1 MLTATYR
8 WIDNNI
14 LELGRELRLSYLP
27 PLMVYMAAG
36 ISGLT
41 SIVGTFF
48 VKEYLGLSAS
58 FLASLGFWAGIP
70 WALKMP
76 LGHLVDLI
84 WRWKSG
90 LIYLGAGLIALSLLI
105 MVGLL
110 SEREAMAMIMPAEA
124 WFVLSVL
131 LAPIGYVTQDAV
143 ADAMT
148 VEAVPRVDEKGEPI
162 DPATRK
168 LMNTTMQT
176 LGRVAIIGGS
186 VLVAFINLYLFT
198 GVHKLPPAEI
208 AHIYRN
214 VYLMALGIPLIS
226 VLGVV
231 SAMLI
236 KRRNAQRLRYHGYTR
251 KQAEAMLSPRGERT
265 PPNVW
270 ILGGSLLFVA
280 FTLVVGLGGMPYNEE
295 IVFTGSLV
303 IIAFLMVKLTRAL
316 ESEARATLVGTA
328 IVIFMFR
335 AIPSPG
341 AGLTWWMI
349 DELGF
354 DQHFLSVLSLIGSA
368 LTLVGMFLFRRF
380 MAERSIAYVV
390 GFLTLAGFVLA
401 VPIVG
406 LYYGLH
412 HWTTAM
418 TGGIVDA
425 RTIVIVD
432 TTLESPLGQI
442 SMIPMLAWIANS
454 APANLKATYFAVM
467 ASFTNLAL
475 SLSQLGTKYLN
486 EIFIVTREIRDGV
499 SGALQVQAD
508 YSQLGDLLIIQ
519 VMLSLVLPFAA
530 ILLVRLSRCW
540 RFGRIRRKVSA
551 WRSQHRRRAGH
562 NPPRPSFFA
571 NFCADRS
578 AVRLIVA
585 PVRTLSEECSW
596 FLSSLLAR
604 FCS

>member
-1 MLTATYR
+1 MLATVFR
-8 WIDNNI
+8 WIDRNV
-14 LELGRELRLSYLP
+14 LELGREFRLSYLP

-36 ISGLT
+36 VSGLT
-41 SIVGTFF
+41 GIVGTFF

-58 FLASLGFWAGIP
+58 FLAALGFWAGIP

-90 LIYLGAGLIALSLLI
+90 LIYLGAGLISVSLLI

-110 SEREAMAMIMPAEA
+110 SEREAMAAIMPAEA
-124 WFVLSVL
+124 WFVLSAL
-131 LAPIGYVTQDAV
+131 LAPVGYVTQDAV

-148 VEAVPRVDEKGEPI
+148 VEAVPRVDAQGAPL

-186 VLVAFINLYLFT
+186 VLVAFINLYLFA
-198 GVHKLPPAEI
+198 GAHRLPPAEV

-214 VYLMALGIPLIS
+214 VYLMALTIPLIS
-226 VLGVV
+226 VLGVL
-231 SAMLI
+231 SATLI
-236 KRRNAQRLRYHGYTR
+236 GRRTARRLRRRGYTR
-251 KQAEAMLSPRGERT
+251 EQVAAMLGRRDEPT
-265 PPNVW
+265 PPNWW
-270 ILGGSLLFVA
+270 ILAGSLLFVV
-280 FTLVVGLGGMPYNEE
+280 FTLAVGLGGMAYSAE
-295 IVFTGSLV
+295 IVFGGSLAIV
-303 IIAFLMVKLTRAL
+303 AFLIVKLTRAL
-316 ESEARATLVGTA
+316 EPEARTTLVGTA
-328 IVIFMFR
+328 VVIFLFR

-354 DQHFLSVLSLIGSA
+354 DQQFLSVLSLIGST
-368 LTLVGMFLFRRF
+368 LTLAGMFLFRRF

-390 GFLTLAGFVLA
+390 GFLTLAGFLLA
-401 VPIVG
+401 LPIVG

-412 HWTTAM
+412 QWTAAM
-418 TGGIVDA
+418 TGGVVDA

-486 EIFIVTREIRDGV
+486 EIFIVTREVRDSA
-499 SGALQVQAD
+499 SGALLVPAD
-508 YSQLGDLLIIQ
+508 YSQLGDLLIVQ
-519 VMLSLVLPFAA
+519 VVLGLVLPFAA
-530 ILLVRLSRCW
+530 ILFVRLF
-540 RFGRIRRKVSA
+540 RFHSA
-551 WRSQHRRRAGH
+551 
-562 NPPRPSFFA
+562 
-571 NFCADRS
+571 
-578 AVRLIVA
+578 
-585 PVRTLSEECSW
+585 
-596 FLSSLLAR
+596 
-604 FCS
+604 

>member
-1 MLTATYR
+1 MLTAAYR
-8 WIDNNI
+8 WIDDNI

-41 SIVGTFF
+41 GIVGTFF
-48 VKEYLGLSAS
+48 VKEYLGLPAS
-58 FLASLGFWAGIP
+58 FLAALGFWAGIP

-90 LIYLGAGLIALSLLI
+90 LIYLGAGLIAMSLLI

-110 SEREAMAMIMPAEA
+110 SEREAMAAIMPAET
-124 WFVLSVL
+124 WFILSTL
-131 LAPIGYVTQDAV
+131 LAPVGYVTQDAV

-148 VEAVPRVDEKGEPI
+148 VEAVPRVDEKGAPI

-176 LGRVAIIGGS
+176 LGRVSIIGGS
-186 VLVAFINLYLFT
+186 VLVAFINLSLFA
-198 GVHKLPPAEI
+198 GVHHLPPAEI
-208 AHIYRN
+208 ALIYRN
-214 VYLMALGIPLIS
+214 VYLMALGIPVIS

-236 KRRNAQRLRYHGYTR
+236 KRRSARRLRRQGYTR
-251 KQAEAMLSPRGERT
+251 KQVSAMLSPRGEPT
-265 PPNVW
+265 PINW
-270 ILGGSLLFVA
+270 GILGGSLLFVI
-280 FTLVVGLGGMPYNEE
+280 FTLTVGLGRLPYSEE
-295 IVFTGSLV
+295 IVFTGSLAIV
-303 IIAFLMVKLTRAL
+303 AFLIVRLTRTL
-316 ESEARATLVGTA
+316 EPEARATLVGTA
-328 IVIFMFR
+328 IVIFLFR
-335 AIPSPG
+335 AVPSPG

-354 DQHFLSVLSLIGSA
+354 DQQFLSVLSLIGST
-368 LTLVGMFLFRRF
+368 LTLGGMFLFRRF

-401 VPIVG
+401 LPIVG
-406 LYYGLH
+406 LYYDLH
-412 HWTTAM
+412 HWTAAM
-418 TGGIVDA
+418 TGGLVDA

-442 SMIPMLAWIANS
+442 AMIPMLAWIANS

-475 SLSQLGTKYLN
+475 SASQLGTKYLN
-486 EIFIVTREIRDGV
+486 EIFIVTREVKEGASGV
-499 SGALQVQAD
+499 LQVPAD
-508 YSQLGDLLIIQ
+508 YSQLGDLLIVQ
-519 VMLSLVLPFAA
+519 VLLGLALPFAA
-530 ILLVRLSRCW
+530 ILFVR
-540 RFGRIRRKVSA
+540 
-551 WRSQHRRRAGH
+551 
-562 NPPRPSFFA
+562 FA
-571 NFCADRS
+571 RLRS
-578 AVRLIVA
+578 A
-585 PVRTLSEECSW
+585 
-596 FLSSLLAR
+596 
-604 FCS
+604 

>member
-1 MLTATYR
+1 MLPAAYR
-8 WIDNNI
+8 WIDRNV

-41 SIVGTFF
+41 GIVGTFF
-48 VKEYLGLSAS
+48 VKEYLGLPAS
-58 FLASLGFWAGIP
+58 FLAALGFWAGIP

-76 LGHLVDLI
+76 LGHLVDII

-90 LIYLGAGLIALSLLI
+90 LIYLGAGLIAMSLLI

-110 SEREAMAMIMPAEA
+110 SEREAMVAIMPAEA
-124 WFVLSVL
+124 WFVLSAL
-131 LAPIGYVTQDAV
+131 LAPVGYVTQDAV

-148 VEAVPRVDEKGEPI
+148 VEAVPRVDENGAPI
-162 DPATRK
+162 APATRK

-176 LGRVAIIGGS
+176 LGRVAIIGGT

-198 GVHKLPPAEI
+198 GVHHLPPAEI

-214 VYLMALGIPLIS
+214 VYLMALAIPLIS

-231 SAMLI
+231 SAMVI
-236 KRRNAQRLRYHGYTR
+236 KRRNARRLRHQGYTR
-251 KQAEAMLSPRGERT
+251 GEVAAMLNQRGEPTT
-265 PPNVW
+265 PNWW
-270 ILGGSLLFVA
+270 ILGGSLLFVV
-280 FTLVVGLGGMPYNEE
+280 FTLAVGLGGMSYSAE
-295 IVFTGSLV
+295 IVFTGSFAIV
-303 IIAFLMVKLTRAL
+303 AFLIVKLTRAL
-316 ESEARATLVGTA
+316 EPEARATLVGTA
-328 IVIFMFR
+328 IVIFVFR
-335 AIPSPG
+335 AVPSPG
-341 AGLTWWMI
+341 AGVTWWMI

-354 DQHFLSVLSLIGSA
+354 DQQFLSVLSLIGSA
-368 LTLVGMFLFRRF
+368 LTLAGMFLFRRF

-390 GFLTLAGFVLA
+390 GFLTLAGFLLA
-401 VPIVG
+401 LPIVG

-412 HWTTAM
+412 QWTAAM
-418 TGGIVDA
+418 TGGLVDA

-486 EIFIVTREIRDGV
+486 EIFIVTREVRDGA
-499 SGALQVQAD
+499 SGAIRVPAD

-519 VMLSLVLPFAA
+519 VLLGLALPFAA
-530 ILLVRLSRCW
+530 ILLMRLTRL
-540 RFGRIRRKVSA
+540 
-551 WRSQHRRRAGH
+551 
-562 NPPRPSFFA
+562 
-571 NFCADRS
+571 RS
-578 AVRLIVA
+578 A
-585 PVRTLSEECSW
+585 
-596 FLSSLLAR
+596 
-604 FCS
+604 

>member
-1 MLTATYR
+1 MLRAVYR
-8 WIDNNI
+8 WIDDNI

-41 SIVGTFF
+41 AIVGTFF
-48 VKEYLGLSAS
+48 VKEYLGLPAS
-58 FLASLGFWAGIP
+58 FLAALGFWAGIP

-90 LIYLGAGLIALSLLI
+90 LIYLGAGLIAASLLI

-110 SEREAMAMIMPAEA
+110 SDRAAMAAIMPAEA
-124 WFVLSVL
+124 WFILSTL
-131 LAPIGYVTQDAV
+131 LAPVGYVTQDAV

-148 VEAVPRVDEKGEPI
+148 VEAVPRVDAGGAPI

-186 VLVAFINLYLFT
+186 VLVAVINLYLFA
-198 GVHKLPPAEI
+198 GVHRLPPAEM
-208 AHIYRN
+208 ALIYRN
-214 VYLMALGIPLIS
+214 VYLMALTIPLIS
-226 VLGVV
+226 VLGVLSATLIRRKSARGLRRQGYTSEEV
-231 SAMLI
+231 AAML
-236 KRRNAQRLRYHGYTR
+236 TR
-251 KQAEAMLSPRGERT
+251 PSEPAT
-265 PPNVW
+265 PNWW

-280 FTLVVGLGGMPYNEE
+280 FSLFVGLGGLPYSEE
-295 IVFTGSLV
+295 IVFAGSLAIV
-303 IIAFLMVKLTRAL
+303 AFLIFKLTRAL
-316 ESEARATLVGTA
+316 EPEARATLVGTA
-328 IVIFMFR
+328 IVIFAFR
-335 AIPSPG
+335 ATPSPG

-354 DQHFLSVLSLIGSA
+354 DQQFLSVLSLIGSA
-368 LTLVGMFLFRRF
+368 LTLLGMFLFRRF

-401 VPIVG
+401 LPIVG
-406 LYYGLH
+406 LYYDLH
-412 HWTTAM
+412 HWTAAM
-418 TGGIVDA
+418 TGGLVDA

-475 SLSQLGTKYLN
+475 SASQLGTKYLN
-486 EIFIVTREIRDGV
+486 EIFIVTREVKDAA
-499 SGALQVQAD
+499 SGAIQVPAD
-508 YSQLGDLLIIQ
+508 YSQLGDLLIVQ
-519 VMLSLVLPFAA
+519 VAVGLALPFAA
-530 ILLVRLSRCW
+530 ILLVRLARL
-540 RFGRIRRKVSA
+540 
-551 WRSQHRRRAGH
+551 
-562 NPPRPSFFA
+562 
-571 NFCADRS
+571 RS
-578 AVRLIVA
+578 A
-585 PVRTLSEECSW
+585 
-596 FLSSLLAR
+596 
-604 FCS
+604 

>member
-8 WIDNNI
+8 WIDRNI

-41 SIVGTFF
+41 GIVGTFF
-48 VKEYLGLSAS
+48 VKEYLGLPAS
-58 FLASLGFWAGIP
+58 FLAALGFWAGIP

-76 LGHLVDLI
+76 LGHLVDLL
-84 WRWKSG
+84 WHWKSW
-90 LIYLGAGLIALSLLI
+90 LIYLGALLISVSLLI

-110 SEREAMAMIMPAEA
+110 SGWPAMAAIIPAEA
-124 WFVLSVL
+124 WFILSTL
-131 LAPIGYVTQDAV
+131 LAPVGYVLQDAV

-148 VEAVPRVDEKGEPI
+148 VEAVPRVDEKGAPI

-198 GVHKLPPAEI
+198 GVHRLPPAEI
-208 AHIYRN
+208 ALIYRN
-214 VYLMALGIPLIS
+214 VYLMALAIPLIS

-231 SAMLI
+231 SAALI
-236 KRRNAQRLRYHGYTR
+236 RRRSARRLRRQGYTR
-251 KQAEAMLSPRGERT
+251 KQVEAMLSLRGEPT
-265 PPNVW
+265 PVNW
-270 ILGGSLLFVA
+270 GILGGSLLFVI
-280 FTLVVGLGGMPYNEE
+280 FTLAVGLGGMPYSEE
-295 IVFTGSLV
+295 IVFAGSLAIV
-303 IIAFLMVKLTRAL
+303 AFLIVKLTRAL
-316 ESEARATLVGTA
+316 DPEARATLVGTA
-328 IVIFMFR
+328 VVIFVFR

-341 AGLTWWMI
+341 AGMSWWMI

-368 LTLVGMFLFRRF
+368 LTLLGMFLFRRF

-401 VPIVG
+401 LPVVG

-412 HWTTAM
+412 HWTAAM
-418 TGGIVDA
+418 TGGLVDA
-425 RTIVIVD
+425 RTIMIID

-486 EIFIVTREIRDGV
+486 EIFIVTREVKDAATGV
-499 SGALQVQAD
+499 LKVPAD
-508 YSQLGDLLIIQ
+508 YSQLGDLLIVQ
-519 VMLSLVLPFAA
+519 VLLGLALPFAA
-530 ILLVRLSRCW
+530 ILVVRLTRL
-540 RFGRIRRKVSA
+540 
-551 WRSQHRRRAGH
+551 
-562 NPPRPSFFA
+562 
-571 NFCADRS
+571 RS
-578 AVRLIVA
+578 A
-585 PVRTLSEECSW
+585 
-596 FLSSLLAR
+596 
-604 FCS
+604 